1 MTTPT
6 LSAILIGQWQ
16 ASPRLRGIVVDV
28 LQPIIDD
35 AIAARDAIQLMQHI
49 DHAVGVWLDY
59 LGTRLGI
66 ERPATTDPAQDD
78 RFGFDMAGS
87 PFDQAPFR
95 GDVANDALYPLPDAL
110 YRRLV
115 KARAIMVLGDGTI
128 YTFSRAVR
136 EIDESAA
143 VQDQR
148 NMTVRV
154 VTSRRRL
161 LELADSIGALPRT
174 AGVLIIYADR
184 GRFGF
189 DLAGVPFD
197 QGAFTGV

>member
-1 MTTPT
+1 M
-6 LSAILIGQWQ
+6 
-16 ASPRLRGIVVDV
+16 RGIVVDV

-95 GDVANDALYPLPDAL
+95 GDVANDALYPL
-110 YRRLV
+110 
-115 KARAIMVLGDGTI
+115 ARC
-128 YTFSRAVR
+128 AVP
-136 EIDESAA
+136 A
-143 VQDQR
+143 V
-148 NMTVRV
+148 
-154 VTSRRRL
+154 
-161 LELADSIGALPRT
+161 G
-174 AGVLIIYADR
+174 
-184 GRFGF
+184 
-189 DLAGVPFD
+189 
-197 QGAFTGV
+197 QGAGDHGAGRRHDLHFQPGGTGD

>member
-1 MTTPT
+1 M
-6 LSAILIGQWQ
+6 
-16 ASPRLRGIVVDV
+16 DV

-95 GDVANDALYPLPDAL
+95 GDVANDAVYPLPDAL

-136 EIDESAA
+136 EIDEKRGGSGPAQHDRAGGNISAQA
-143 VQDQR
+143 AGIGR
-148 NMTVRV
+148 H
-154 VTSRRRL
+154 
-161 LELADSIGALPRT
+161 IGALPRT

-189 DLAGVPFD
+189 DQAGVPFD